1 MLDDYLLM
9 RRALLT
15 FHALL
20 NRWRDG
26 DPHEEGV
33 LHGMADNWTELVT
46 MGAER

>member
-1 MLDDYLLM
+1 MIDDFLLM

-26 DPHEEGV
+26 DLHEEGL
-33 LHGMADNWTELVT
+33 LHGMADCYSELAM
-46 MGAER
+46 MGAAE

>member
-1 MLDDYLLM
+1 MLDDFLLM

-15 FHALL
+15 FRELL

-33 LHGMADNWTELVT
+33 LHGMADMWSELVT
-46 MGAER
+46 MGASE